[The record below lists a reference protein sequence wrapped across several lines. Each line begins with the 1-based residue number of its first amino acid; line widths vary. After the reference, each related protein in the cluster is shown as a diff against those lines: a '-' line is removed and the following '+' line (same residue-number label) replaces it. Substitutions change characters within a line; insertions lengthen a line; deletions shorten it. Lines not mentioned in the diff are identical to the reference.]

1 MNSPKTMTTR
11 GRLVV
16 VTGPS
21 GVGKSTLVQDVL
33 RRTGARFSVSA
44 TTRPPRAG
52 EVDGREYRFVERD
65 AFEALIERGELLE
78 WAEVYGDY
86 YGTPAGPIAEAVAA
100 DEIVILEIDVQG
112 GLQVHAMAPD
122 ATFILIEPPSRDA
135 LAQRL
140 GGRGSETPD
149 ALTRRLAAADEEIAT
164 ARASGVYNHR
174 VLNDELEQA
183 VTDVMA
189 IIQRETQIQ

>member
-21 GVGKSTLVQDVL
+21 GVGKSTVVQEVL
-33 RRTGARFSVSA
+33 RQTGARFSVSA
-44 TTRPPRAG
+44 TTRSPRAG
-52 EVDGREYRFVERD
+52 EVDGREYRFVDRET
-65 AFEALIERGELLE
+65 FEGLIERGELLE

-112 GLQVHAMAPD
+112 GLQVHATAPD
-122 ATFILIEPPSRDA
+122 ATFILIEPPSREV
-135 LAQRL
+135 LAERL
-140 GGRGSETPD
+140 GGRGSETPE
-149 ALTRRLAAADEEIAT
+149 ALSRRLAAADEEIAT
-164 ARASGVYNHR
+164 ARSSGVYNHR
-174 VLNDELEQA
+174 VVNNELAQA
-183 VTDVMA
+183 VTDVA
-189 IIQRETQIQ
+189 DIIQRETQIR

>member
-1 MNSPKTMTTR
+1 MTTR

-21 GVGKSTLVQDVL
+21 GVGKSTVVQEVL

-44 TTRPPRAG
+44 TTRSPRAG
-52 EVDGREYRFVERD
+52 EVDGREYRFIDRG

-86 YGTPAGPIAEAVAA
+86 YGTPSAPIAEAVAA

-112 GLQVHAMAPD
+112 GLQVNAMAPD
-122 ATFILIEPPSRDA
+122 ATFILIEPPSQDV
-135 LAQRL
+135 LAERL
-140 GGRGSETPD
+140 GGRGSETPE
-149 ALTRRLAAADEEIAT
+149 AFERRLAAADEEIAT

-174 VLNDELEQA
+174 VINDKLAQT